1 MTIDD
6 VITIEPGTGEEFHPQ
21 WPEGTAAP
29 GWQETEWRAF
39 ANAAGSLFGGSWEGE
54 PGSLVLDP
62 YPYDEICVMISGRV
76 ALVDLHGGRAEFGP
90 GQVFYVPR
98 GFRGTWITIEPSRK
112 FFFAALP
119 ADQEVPRPEAR

>member
-1 MTIDD
+1 
-6 VITIEPGTGEEFHPQ
+6 
-21 WPEGTAAP
+21 
-29 GWQETEWRAF
+29 
-39 ANAAGSLFGGSWEGE
+39 
-54 PGSLVLDP
+54 
-62 YPYDEICVMISGRV
+62 MISGRV